1 MHDWTAQ
8 GGGAHRAQNLPFPAP
23 ALLVRSLSLA
33 LGCFEAGESWEV
45 FRYWKV
51 QLFGTGVQLFG
62 RGSSGRSLAGPLLP
76 AAPQRASSMSRT
88 KPTLVSWP
96 RWHRCVVIPAGPR
109 LARAAAL
116 PQRSPSPPFPSRS
129 PLPILSQPFP
139 QALAMLRGAAAQPPA
154 SPRVLSTKF
163 SLEDGPPLASKES
176 LVPRTEASDSPFNW
190 YKGILYSV

>member
-1 MHDWTAQ
+1 MGGAAARFARLDCA
-8 GGGAHRAQNLPFPAP
+8 GGGAHRAPNLPFPAP
-23 ALLVRSLSLA
+23 ALLVHSLSLA

-62 RGSSGRSLAGPLLP
+62 RGSSGRPLAGSLLP

-116 PQRSPSPPFPSRS
+116 PQQSPSPIFPLLFPSPHPFPAVPSSLGDALRS
-129 PLPILSQPFP
+129 G
-139 QALAMLRGAAAQPPA
+139 GAA
-154 SPRVLSTKF
+154 SCLPRCPQHKVLLRRRTTLGFKGESRTKNR
-163 SLEDGPPLASKES
+163 SL
-176 LVPRTEASDSPFNW
+176 
-190 YKGILYSV
+190 